1 MIESLSGQLTADARH
16 WQIAAL
22 GALVV
27 YSFLYLDFGAK
38 PLLTLVALAS
48 VLAAQW
54 ACARL
59 WRRAFEWRS
68 GLITGLS
75 LSLLLRTGDIWVMAL
90 AAVLAI
96 LSKFLIQHRGKHL
109 FNPAAFGIVF
119 VLLATH
125 QAWVSPG
132 QWGASIWVAALVFLL
147 GGAVL
152 THAPRLDTAIA
163 FLAAHFALLLARAAW
178 LGDPVAIPLHQIM
191 AGSLL
196 IFAFFM
202 VTDPR
207 TTPDS
212 RAGRILFAV
221 LVAALC
227 HWLAF
232 FGQVRP
238 ALYFGLMAMSL
249 LVPAIDRALPQGR
262 FEWRPAALAGE
273 AVMTNHR
280 SLTKRAAFGL
290 TLAAA
295 LATALQPAFAFCGFY
310 VARADGKLSNKA
322 SMVVLARNGAE
333 TAITMASDYQG
344 DPKDFALVIP
354 VPTVVKKEDI
364 HVVDQAALDRLDSYS
379 EPRLVE
385 YDDPDPCYAPC
396 RDCLEE
402 VAVSAARAPAPRDTG
417 VKIEARYSV
426 EEYEIVILSAQQS
439 DGLQSWLTDNGYR
452 IPAGAGEVLGSYI
465 KQKMH
470 FFIARVDLTRMKL
483 AGRNFIRP
491 LQVRY
496 SSPKFMLPIRL
507 GTVNADGPQDLILMA
522 LTQHGRVETTNY
534 QTERVPSNIDV
545 PLFIKDRFVDFYRNL
560 FDRAVAK
567 SGGASVFLEYAW
579 NTSWCDPCSA
589 PPPTQEELV
598 TFGAGRETAP
608 RADAVSGPSGTF
620 LTRLH
625 VRYDR
630 AHFPEDLMLNETED
644 RQTFQARYI
653 MNHLW
658 KGGGSCDG
666 IAKYRDMVATRGQ
679 QEIDAVAELTGWS
692 RDMIKAEMKQSGEP
706 LEYRHHLFDW
716 LFKD

>member
-1 MIESLSGQLTADARH
+1 MIESLSRKLGGDARH

-22 GALVV
+22 GTLVL
-27 YSFLYLDFGAK
+27 YSFIYLDFGAK
-38 PLLTLVALAS
+38 PLFTGIALAS

-54 ACARL
+54 ICARL
-59 WRRAFEWRS
+59 WRRPFEWRS

-75 LSLLLRTGDIWVMAL
+75 LSLLLRTGDPWIMMLAAAL
-90 AAVLAI
+90 AI
-96 LSKFLIQHRGKHL
+96 SSKFLIQLHGKHL

-119 VLLATH
+119 VLLTTH
-125 QAWVSPG
+125 GAWVSPG
-132 QWGASIWVAALVFLL
+132 QWGASIWMAALVFLL

-163 FLAAHFALLLARAAW
+163 FLTAHFALLLARAAW
-178 LGDPVAIPLHQIM
+178 LGDPLAIPLHQVM
-191 AGSLL
+191 TGSLL

-202 VTDPR
+202 ITDPR

-212 RAGRILFAV
+212 RVGRVVFAV
-221 LVAALC
+221 LVAGLC
-227 HWLAF
+227 HWMAF

-249 LVPAIDRALPQGR
+249 LVPVIDRILPEGR
-262 FEWRPAALAGE
+262 FEWRPPSALAKG
-273 AVMTNHR
+273 
-280 SLTKRAAFGL
+280 AAFSV

-295 LATALQPAFAFCGFY
+295 LATAVQPAVAFCGFY

-322 SMVVLARNGAE
+322 SMVVLARAGTE

-364 HVVDQAALDRLDSYS
+364 HVVDQAVLDRLDSYS

-385 YDDPDPCYAPC
+385 YTDGDPCAPQG
-396 RDCLEE
+396 LEE
-402 VAVSAARAPAPRDTG
+402 IMVTARRAEAPIDKAAG
-417 VKIEARYSV
+417 VKVEARYSV
-426 EEYEIVILSAQQS
+426 EEYEIVILSAEQS
-439 DGLQSWLTDNGYR
+439 DGLQSWLADNGYKM
-452 IPAGAGEVLGSYI
+452 PAGAGDVLGSYI

-470 FFIARVDLTRMKL
+470 FFVAKVDLTRMKL

-496 SSPKFMLPIRL
+496 ASPKFMLPIRL
-507 GTVNADGPQDLILMA
+507 GTVNADGPQDLILLA

-534 QTERVPSNIDV
+534 QTERVPTDIDV
-545 PLFIKDRFVDFYRNL
+545 PLFIQSRFVDFYRTV

-567 SGGASVFLEYAW
+567 TGGTSVFLEYAW
-579 NTSWCDPCSA
+579 NTGWCDPCSS
-589 PPPTQEELV
+589 PPPTPSDLS
-598 TFGAGRETAP
+598 TFGANWGVSP
-608 RADAVSGPSGTF
+608 ADDYHYYASGPF

-630 AHFPEDLMLNETED
+630 AHFPEDLVLNETKD
-644 RQTFQARYI
+644 DDNFQARYI

-658 KGGGSCDG
+658 KGETKCESG
-666 IAKYRDMVATRGQ
+666 AKYKDRVADRGRK
-679 QEIDAVAELTGWS
+679 ELDDVASLTGWS
-692 RDMIKAEMKQSGEP
+692 RDLIKAEMKQSGEP
-706 LEYRHHLFDW
+706 IEYRHHLFDW
-716 LFKD
+716 LFAD